1 MGGIQ
6 RARNKD
12 MQGNQKN
19 MQRPWGESIWEYLR
33 SLNNMK
39 GLKHCK
45 PGVEGGDE
53 AEQDGESRAM
63 NLECI

>member
-1 MGGIQ
+1 
-6 RARNKD
+6 
-12 MQGNQKN
+12 
-19 MQRPWGESIWEYLR
+19 
-33 SLNNMK
+33 MK

-53 AEQDGESRAM
+53 AKQDGESRVM